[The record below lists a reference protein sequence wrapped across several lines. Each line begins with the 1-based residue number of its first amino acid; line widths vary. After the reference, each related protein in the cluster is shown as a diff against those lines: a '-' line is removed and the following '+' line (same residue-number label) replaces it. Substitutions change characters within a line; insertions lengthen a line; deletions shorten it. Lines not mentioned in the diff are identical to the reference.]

1 MGLGSVE
8 VEENSTARQPDD
20 EHEGNEWRLP
30 NEEPDGRF
38 LAVLVVFEGH
48 HARDHLGL
56 ACDPE
61 PTEEERTYPQRYAK
75 GQVGREQVDHS
86 RVDVL
91 E

>member
-1 MGLGSVE
+1 MGLGSVK
-8 VEENSTARQPDD
+8 VEENGTARQPDD
-20 EHEGNEWRLP
+20 EHECDEGRLP

-38 LAVLVVFEGH
+38 FAVFVVFEGH

-61 PTEEERTYPQRYAK
+61 PAEEERTDPQRYAK
-75 GQVGREQVDHS
+75 GQVGREQVDHP
-86 RVDVL
+86 RVNVF